1 MKAQELSL
9 DDLFGHAFHGLGDIL
24 DEALLLV
31 LGKEAKEDSRLGAV
45 IRDICGRRGYWASDR
60 RHLGGGS

>member
-1 MKAQELSL
+1 
-9 DDLFGHAFHGLGDIL
+9 
-24 DEALLLV
+24 
-31 LGKEAKEDSRLGAV
+31 LGAV